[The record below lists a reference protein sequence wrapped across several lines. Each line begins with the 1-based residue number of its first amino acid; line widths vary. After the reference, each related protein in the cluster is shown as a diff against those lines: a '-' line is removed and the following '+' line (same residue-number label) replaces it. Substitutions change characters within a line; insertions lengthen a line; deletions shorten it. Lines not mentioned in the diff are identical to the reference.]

1 MRNVLLLII
10 VVMLMACSE
19 YKMDSFES
27 WCNYQSEDIE
37 ADVVSIDRNAIRKD
51 FVKFLNDMYMKKV
64 EGRIDRMV
72 WMEGR
77 HLHIENLSTLF
88 VIEPSEII
96 NRYRSGIIQYRENK
110 IKDYMERCFYGVIF
124 NFFDD
129 VTIHSGELDNLG
141 VNWKYKNT
149 LIETK
154 RRKYF
159 SKSKIPVIRKIVEN
173 PDF

>member
-1 MRNVLLLII
+1 VRNVLLFIII
-10 VVMLMACSE
+10 VMLIACSE

-27 WCNYQSEDIE
+27 WCNYQLKDIE

-51 FVKFLNDMYMKKV
+51 FVKFLNDMYMKKM

-72 WMEGR
+72 WMEGK

-96 NRYRSGIIQYRENK
+96 NQYRSGIIQYKENN
-110 IKDYMERCFYGVIF
+110 IKDNMERCLYGAIF

-129 VTIHSGELDNLG
+129 VTIHSGERDNLG
-141 VNWKYKNT
+141 ANWKYTNT

-154 RRKYF
+154 RREYF
-159 SKSKIPVIRKIVEN
+159 LKSKIPAIRKIVEDPN
-173 PDF
+173 F